1 MINKRLI
8 KLMGEAKKFIGFH
21 VLFQLINLSL
31 NIIAIFLI
39 SDFLQKAFEKNIL
52 NKDIIKVSIGI
63 LIIIIL
69 RFIFNILIAKMSY
82 LASGKVKQTLREK
95 IYSKLLKLGSSY
107 REKFSTGEIVQISME
122 GVDQLEVYFGR
133 YLPQFFYSMLAPI
146 ILFAVLSTISAKA
159 SVILLLC
166 VPLIP
171 ISIIVIVKIAK
182 KILKKY
188 WGSYSDLG
196 EVFLENLNGLT
207 TLKIYKA
214 DERKNKEMNI
224 KAENFR
230 IATMNVLKMQLNSI
244 TVMDI
249 IAYGGA
255 ALGIIISVKEFIN
268 GNINLAGAFS
278 IIMLSAEFF
287 IPLRLLGSFFHIA
300 MNGISASEKMFEIL
314 DMEEDDKRINKID
327 SKNENIIFNNLN
339 FGYNKEKTILKN
351 INMTIKEKS
360 FVSIV
365 GQSGSGKSTI
375 AGLISLRNENYRGSI
390 KIGDIELSTIDKDD
404 LMKKVVIV
412 DHNSY
417 LFEGNVYENLKV
429 ANIADIAE
437 ISEEKMEERMEEKM
451 IEALK
456 QVGLYDFLESE
467 NGLKTKITEKASNL
481 SGGQRQRLA
490 IARAILYDGNIY
502 IFDEAASNVDAESEE
517 SIMNI
522 IKDIAKTKT
531 VILISHRLFNCRFS
545 DYIYLLKDG
554 FIKEEGSHEELI
566 NLNGE
571 YANIYKEQIN
581 LENITKKNK
590 NKE

>member
-21 VLFQLINLSL
+21 VFFQLINLSL

-39 SDFLQKAFEKNIL
+39 ADFIQKAFEKNIL

-63 LIIIIL
+63 LIIVIL
-69 RFIFNILIAKMSY
+69 RFISNILIAKMSY

-133 YLPQFFYSMLAPI
+133 YLPQFFYSMFAPI
-146 ILFAVLSTISAKA
+146 VLFSVLSAISVKA
-159 SVILLLC
+159 SIILLLC

-375 AGLISLRNENYRGSI
+375 AGLISLRNENYSGSI
-390 KIGDIELSTIDKDD
+390 KIGDIELSTINKDD

-417 LFEGNVYENLKV
+417 LFEGNVYENLKI
-429 ANIADIAE
+429 ANITDIAE
-437 ISEEKMEERMEEKM
+437 ISEEKMKNKTEEKM

-490 IARAILYDGNIY
+490 IARAILYDGDIY

-531 VILISHRLFNCRFS
+531 VILISHRLFNCIFS
-545 DYIYLLKDG
+545 DYIYFLKDG

-590 NKE
+590 K